1 MRCNAIIRDMAKKTQ
16 PKRSQVTLTIPAEM
30 LRRLRVIAEANGS
43 TISGLVR
50 VAVREKLSR
59 DAKTEA
65 A

>member
-1 MRCNAIIRDMAKKTQ
+1 MRCNAIIRDMAKKKQ

-50 VAVREKLSR
+50 VALREKLAR
-59 DAKTEA
+59 DKQEA